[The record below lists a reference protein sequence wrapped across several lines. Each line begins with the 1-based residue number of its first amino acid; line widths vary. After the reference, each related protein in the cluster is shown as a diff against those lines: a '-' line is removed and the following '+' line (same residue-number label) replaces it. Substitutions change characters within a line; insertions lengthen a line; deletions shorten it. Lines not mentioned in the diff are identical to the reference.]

1 MPRRIA
7 AVVVA
12 TLAPVVFAPASVAIP
27 ALHPATAPHAAPHVA
42 HRDAPH
48 VAPMPAAAEGARHRA
63 RPADDPTRTP
73 AKAKYTADLTSDTSG
88 SHWTGHQQI
97 DFTNVGADALPF
109 IYLRLWDNGL
119 SGCESTN
126 PIRVTNLTGGT
137 AGDLEVNCT
146 AMKVTFGQPL
156 AAGASASVAFDLAV
170 DVPSNDNRFGKD
182 GVYNYLGNVLP
193 VLAVHDARG
202 WHLDPY
208 TIKGE
213 SFYTV
218 ASDFTVTL
226 NHPKELL
233 TPSSG
238 ISTESDGPNGTVATK
253 AVATNVRDFAWAA
266 GPFHSASTTSQ
277 SGVKV
282 NTYWVDQVDDQT
294 GNSVQDTGAQ
304 AIDQHAQ
311 RFGAYPYGQI
321 DMVLDNNFWFG
332 GMEYPGFVLDK
343 ADATVVHELA
353 HQYWYGIVGDDEFN
367 DPWLDEGFT
376 TYSTD
381 LFNGQDNAGC
391 WDQVQWQADDEKITN
406 GMGYWNNGRSDRYFD
421 VVYGYGSCALH
432 ELGRL
437 IGEDKMAKLLKDYA
451 QSHWF
456 GVSTVADFKAA
467 AQAAAGQDLSDF
479 WTQHRI
485 DG

>member
-7 AVVVA
+7 AAVIAV
-12 TLAPVVFAPASVAIP
+12 LAPVAFAPASVAIP
-27 ALHPATAPHAAPHVA
+27 ALHPAPGPHVAHQAAPHAAPLPA
-42 HRDAPH
+42 TASSAQAP
-48 VAPMPAAAEGARHRA
+48 AKPAE
-63 RPADDPTRTP
+63 DTTRTP
-73 AKAKYTADLTSDTSG
+73 GKAKYTADLTSDTSG
-88 SHWTGHQQI
+88 SHWTGHQKI
-97 DFTNVGADALPF
+97 DFTNTGADPLPF

-146 AMKVTFGQPL
+146 AMKVTFASPL
-156 AAGASASVAFDLAV
+156 AGGASASVAFDLAV

-182 GVYNYLGNVLP
+182 GAYNYLGNVLP
-193 VLAVHDARG
+193 VLAIHDAKD

-208 TIKGE
+208 TNGGE
-213 SFYTV
+213 SFYTLV
-218 ASDFTVTL
+218 SDFDVTL
-226 NHPKELL
+226 THPKELL
-233 TPSSG
+233 TPSTG
-238 ISTESDGPNGTVATK
+238 TPTETDGPNGTVVTK
-253 AVATNVRDFAWAA
+253 AVASQVRDFAWAA
-266 GPFHSASTTSQ
+266 GPFHSSSTTSQ

-311 RFGAYPYGQI
+311 RFGAYPYGQV

-353 HQYWYGIVGDDEFN
+353 HQYWYGIVGDDEYN
-367 DPWLDEGFT
+367 DPWLDEAFT

-381 LFNGQDNAGC
+381 LFNNQDGAGC

-406 GMGYWNNGRSDRYFD
+406 GMGYWDANNRGQRYFT

-437 IGEDKMAKLLKDYA
+437 IGEDKMATLLRDYA
-451 QSHWF
+451 KAHWF
-456 GVSTVADFKAA
+456 GVSTDAEFKAA
-467 AQAAAGQDLSDF
+467 AQAAAGSTDLSTF
-479 WTQHRI
+479 WTDHRI